1 MPRHL
6 YVCSVD
12 EPIINVEGLTLRY
25 GRRTIIS
32 DLHLQIGVG
41 ITALL
46 GPNGAGKSTLLNALS
61 QPRRIASGEI
71 SLAGIPLESSRDS
84 QRRFQSRVGF
94 MPQHWQHFP
103 SFTAKESVEYVGW
116 LKLVPRSDLQSH
128 ATRSLDRVGLLDKR
142 DELVAR
148 LSGGTRQRVGLAE
161 ALVNDPEL
169 ILLDEPTVGLD
180 PAQRAAFRAA
190 LQSMK
195 SEKAVLLSTHLTDD
209 VAAIADRVLVMAAGS
224 IWFDG
229 SPAELAGLSS
239 ERGDFSVRLE
249 RGYLNVLEGEAASL
263 T

>member
-1 MPRHL
+1 M
-6 YVCSVD
+6 D